1 MERKSKE
8 VECRERKGMEIRL
21 GGKSSKETKERE
33 MDLFQNSDTEE
44 RMEEAREKED
54 GGKGEAEW

>member
-33 MDLFQNSDTEE
+33 MDLFQNSGTGEG
-44 RMEEAREKED
+44 MEEAREKEKGD
-54 GGKGEAEW
+54 KGEAEW